1 MLIAK
6 ALRLYNIGEHFQ
18 RKATIA
24 RALEVMAKTDT
35 EIKVV
40 DHIWESITIETEA
53 YERSYACHTAH
64 QDVLTLRCAVLIQ
77 AVAMKVKTDTQL
89 TCAAGETG

>member
-6 ALRLYNIGEHFQ
+6 ALRLYNIGEHSQ
-18 RKATIA
+18 RKAAKA

-53 YERSYACHTAH
+53 YERSCACHTAH
-64 QDVLTLRCAVLIQ
+64 QDVLTLRCAVLVQ
-77 AVAMKVKTDTQL
+77 AIAMRVKTYVKL